1 MKMMLKKLNAV
12 KLRAFTLIEM
22 LVVLLI
28 ISILLLLFVPNLSKQ
43 KDSVKETGNAAVVK
57 VVDSQAE
64 LYEMKNNKTASLAA
78 LVSEGQITQNRQI
91 HTMITMRNMVAK
103 AAQWPIRAFTLLES
117 LVTLAVVAFLT
128 LSLSGS
134 VTGIFQQVETNLFYL
149 RFEYLYRDS
158 QRLAAAEGSNVE
170 LQLAKDKISNGKSSL
185 VIPKNIHLDK
195 GQTLVFDAKGGNSSL
210 TKIRFSSDKEVV
222 TYQLNMGSGK
232 YKKTVS

>member
-1 MKMMLKKLNAV
+1 M
-12 KLRAFTLIEM
+12 
-22 LVVLLI
+22 
-28 ISILLLLFVPNLSKQ
+28 
-43 KDSVKETGNAAVVK
+43 
-57 VVDSQAE
+57 
-64 LYEMKNNKTASLAA
+64 
-78 LVSEGQITQNRQI
+78 
-91 HTMITMRNMVAK
+91 
-103 AAQWPIRAFTLLES
+103 
-117 LVTLAVVAFLT
+117 TLAVVAFLT

-170 LQLAKDKISNGKSSL
+170 LQLSKDKISNGKSSL

-195 GQTLVFDAKGGNSSL
+195 GQKLVFDAKGGNSSL

>member
-1 MKMMLKKLNAV
+1 
-12 KLRAFTLIEM
+12 
-22 LVVLLI
+22 
-28 ISILLLLFVPNLSKQ
+28 
-43 KDSVKETGNAAVVK
+43 
-57 VVDSQAE
+57 
-64 LYEMKNNKTASLAA
+64 
-78 LVSEGQITQNRQI
+78 
-91 HTMITMRNMVAK
+91 MITMRNMVAK
-103 AAQWPIRAFTLLES
+103 AAQWPTRSFTLLES

-149 RFEYLYRDS
+149 RFEYRDS
-158 QRLAAAEGSNVE
+158 QRLAATAGSNVE
-170 LQLAKDKISNGKSSL
+170 LQLTKDKISNGKSSL

>member
-1 MKMMLKKLNAV
+1 
-12 KLRAFTLIEM
+12 
-22 LVVLLI
+22 
-28 ISILLLLFVPNLSKQ
+28 
-43 KDSVKETGNAAVVK
+43 
-57 VVDSQAE
+57 
-64 LYEMKNNKTASLAA
+64 
-78 LVSEGQITQNRQI
+78 
-91 HTMITMRNMVAK
+91 MITMRNMVAK

-170 LQLAKDKISNGKSSL
+170 LTKDKISNGKSSL
-185 VIPKNIHLDK
+185 VIPKSIHLDK
-195 GQTLVFDAKGGNSSL
+195 GQTLMFDAKGGNSSL

>member
-1 MKMMLKKLNAV
+1 
-12 KLRAFTLIEM
+12 
-22 LVVLLI
+22 
-28 ISILLLLFVPNLSKQ
+28 
-43 KDSVKETGNAAVVK
+43 
-57 VVDSQAE
+57 
-64 LYEMKNNKTASLAA
+64 
-78 LVSEGQITQNRQI
+78 
-91 HTMITMRNMVAK
+91 MITMRNMVAK

-158 QRLAAAEGSNVE
+158 QRLAASNVE

>member
-1 MKMMLKKLNAV
+1 M
-12 KLRAFTLIEM
+12 
-22 LVVLLI
+22 I
-28 ISILLLLFVPNLSKQ
+28 I
-43 KDSVKETGNAAVVK
+43 
-57 VVDSQAE
+57 
-64 LYEMKNNKTASLAA
+64 
-78 LVSEGQITQNRQI
+78 
-91 HTMITMRNMVAK
+91 MRNMVVK

-134 VTGIFQQVETNLFYL
+134 VTGILQQVETNLFYL

-158 QRLAAAEGSNVE
+158 QSLAAAAGSNVE
-170 LQLAKDKISNGKSSL
+170 LQLTKDKISNGKSSL
-185 VIPKNIHLDK
+185 VIPKNIHLDKGK

-232 YKKTVS
+232 YKKMVS

>member
-1 MKMMLKKLNAV
+1 
-12 KLRAFTLIEM
+12 M

-117 LVTLAVVAFLT
+117 LVTLAVVTFLT

-134 VTGIFQQVETNLFYL
+134 VTGIFQQVETNLFICALSTYT
-149 RFEYLYRDS
+149 EIVS
-158 QRLAAAEGSNVE
+158 AWQRRKGPMLNCSCPR
-170 LQLAKDKISNGKSSL
+170 IKS
-185 VIPKNIHLDK
+185 
-195 GQTLVFDAKGGNSSL
+195 
-210 TKIRFSSDKEVV
+210 V
-222 TYQLNMGSGK
+222 TENQ
-232 YKKTVS
+232 VW

>member
-1 MKMMLKKLNAV
+1 MKLMLKKLNAV

-78 LVSEGQITQNRQI
+78 LVSSGQITQKQADSYNDYY
-91 HTMITMRNMVAK
+91 AK
-103 AAQWPIRAFTLLES
+103 PARLPIRAFTLLES

-158 QRLAAAEGSNVE
+158 QRLAAAEGTNIE
-170 LQLAKDKISNGKSSL
+170 LQLTKDKISNGRTSL
-185 VIPKNIHLDK
+185 SIPENIHLDK

-210 TKIRFSSDKEVV
+210 SKIRFTSNKEVV

>member
-1 MKMMLKKLNAV
+1 M
-12 KLRAFTLIEM
+12 
-22 LVVLLI
+22 I
-28 ISILLLLFVPNLSKQ
+28 I
-43 KDSVKETGNAAVVK
+43 
-57 VVDSQAE
+57 
-64 LYEMKNNKTASLAA
+64 
-78 LVSEGQITQNRQI
+78 
-91 HTMITMRNMVAK
+91 MRNMVVK
-103 AAQWPIRAFTLLES
+103 AAQLPIRAFTLLES

-158 QRLAAAEGSNVE
+158 QRLAAEGTNIE
-170 LQLAKDKISNGKSSL
+170 LQLTKDKISNGRTSL
-185 VIPKNIHLDK
+185 SIPENIHLDK

-210 TKIRFSSDKEVV
+210 SKIRFSSNKEVV